1 MEKQWR
7 ISEQLNIQVTGDLQT
22 QLNVDRV
29 VAQLLKQRQ
38 INTYSEAK
46 SFFYSTSL
54 SFRSVYVSLN
64 NGSNRI
70 LNYSFSF
77 T

>member
-22 QLNVDRV
+22 QLSVDRV

-46 SFFYSTSL
+46 SFLDLIYNSCMTPF
-54 SFRSVYVSLN
+54 
-64 NGSNRI
+64 
-70 LNYSFSF
+70 
-77 T
+77 